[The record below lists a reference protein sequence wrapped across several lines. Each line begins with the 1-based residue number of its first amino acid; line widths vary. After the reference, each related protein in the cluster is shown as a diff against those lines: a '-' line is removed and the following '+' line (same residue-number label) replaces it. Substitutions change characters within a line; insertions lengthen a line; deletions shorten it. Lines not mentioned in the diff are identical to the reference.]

1 MTVLIISRE
10 AFSKNIKIG
19 VIKSLKLTAFKCKN
33 NLTKILSYRSTFK
46 NEFDPS
52 SNLLLLEYIPSGKS
66 NCGLRNQQLTLC
78 AHLQIL
84 FVDKQQFSGRF
95 WGISLGLLV
104 TSSPKLLHFDQM
116 SEYLTLVWY
125 RVVVCIMY
133 MHFIY
138 GITPKDALNVNM
150 PQWP

>member
-1 MTVLIISRE
+1 MKAGKNYSRQN
-10 AFSKNIKIG
+10 FQRSVFKNIKIG

-33 NLTKILSYRSTFK
+33 NLTKILSYRSTFR

-52 SNLLLLEYIPSGKS
+52 SNLLLLEYIPSAKS

-95 WGISLGLLV
+95 WGVSLGLLV
-104 TSSPKLLHFDQM
+104 TSSPKLLHFDRFSGQVALFCFRVGIFTRIIC
-116 SEYLTLVWY
+116 SRYLS
-125 RVVVCIMY
+125 
-133 MHFIY
+133 
-138 GITPKDALNVNM
+138 K
-150 PQWP
+150 